1 MAVDPRM
8 VRCGVV
14 KMGGRLK
21 DIVDAKGVVEW
32 QRKRRGRD
40 LGSYMDSVW

>member
-14 KMGGRLK
+14 KMGEKLK
-21 DIVDAKGVVEW
+21 DIVDVKGVVEW
-32 QRKRRGRD
+32 QRKRRGSD
-40 LGSYMDSVW
+40 LGSYMETL